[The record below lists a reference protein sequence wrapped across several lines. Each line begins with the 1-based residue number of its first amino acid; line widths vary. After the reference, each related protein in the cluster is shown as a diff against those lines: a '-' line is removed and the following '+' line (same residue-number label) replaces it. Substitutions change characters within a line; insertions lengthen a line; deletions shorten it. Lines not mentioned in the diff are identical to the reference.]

1 MPSVLEKNLSLPA
14 APFLQIFI
22 LPFYMNMSQNYI
34 RNFKF
39 QTTQTHNKEHVTKQN
54 LTHLNK
60 NMVKDKQKSLLKSG
74 YGFPIPNEKE
84 TQIQ

>member
-1 MPSVLEKNLSLPA
+1 MNERTSLHSRRSGASLKCMDYQKKELKSKEKNLSLPA

-39 QTTQTHNKEHVTKQN
+39 QTTQTHNKEHVTK
-54 LTHLNK
+54 
-60 NMVKDKQKSLLKSG
+60 
-74 YGFPIPNEKE
+74 
-84 TQIQ
+84 